1 MRRGL
6 AAIRDRAYDV
16 VASEGDFA
24 LQFIG
29 DLIRGPDAD
38 RGAAFLKRDQD
49 RRKIS
54 KEAPLNYEERIQFQ
68 ELMQRQDGETVI
80 EHWKRQ
86 KALLAAEGKKDL
98 VRQYKALKSSQDKL
112 EGRKQSFAAEKEK
125 RKLEEQFRQIKQAR
139 YVPRQRM

>member
-1 MRRGL
+1 
-6 AAIRDRAYDV
+6 

-38 RGAAFLKRDQD
+38 RGAAFVKRNQG

-54 KEAPLNYEERIQFQ
+54 KEAPLNYEERVQFQ
-68 ELMQRQDGETVI
+68 ELMQRQGGETII

-86 KALLAAEGKKDL
+86 KALLASDAKKDL
-98 VRQYKALKSSQDKL
+98 VRQYKALKSSKAKL
-112 EGRKQSFAAEKEK
+112 EDKKQSSAAEKEK

>member
-16 VASEGDFA
+16 VASEGVFV

-29 DLIRGPDAD
+29 DLIRGPDTD
-38 RGAAFLKRDQD
+38 RGAAFVKRDQE
-49 RRKIS
+49 RRKIN
-54 KEAPLNYEERIQFQ
+54 KEPALNYEERVQFQ
-68 ELMQRQDGETVI
+68 ELMQRQDGETII

-86 KALLAAEGKKDL
+86 KVLIATEGKKDL
-98 VRQYKALKSSQDKL
+98 VRQYKALKSSRQKL
-112 EGRKQSFAAEKEK
+112 EGKKQSSAAEKEK

>member
-1 MRRGL
+1 MRRSI
-6 AAIRDRAYDV
+6 AALRDHAYDV

-38 RGAAFLKRDQD
+38 RGTAFVKRNQE
-49 RRKIS
+49 RRRSS
-54 KEAPLNYEERIQFQ
+54 KEPPLNYEERVQFQ
-68 ELMQRQDGETVI
+68 ELMQRQGGETII

-98 VRQYKALKSSQDKL
+98 VRQYKALKSSRDKL
-112 EGRKQSFAAEKEK
+112 GDKKQSSAVEKEK
-125 RKLEEQFRQIKQAR
+125 RKLEEQFQQIKQAR

>member
-1 MRRGL
+1 M
-6 AAIRDRAYDV
+6 
-16 VASEGDFA
+16 
-24 LQFIG
+24 
-29 DLIRGPDAD
+29 
-38 RGAAFLKRDQD
+38 KRDQD

-68 ELMQRQDGETVI
+68 ELMQRQDGETII

-86 KALLAAEGKKDL
+86 KALLAIEGKKDL
-98 VRQYKALKSSQDKL
+98 VCQYKALKSSQNKL
-112 EGRKQSFAAEKEK
+112 ESKKQTFAAEKEK

>member
-29 DLIRGPDAD
+29 DLIRGLDAD
-38 RGAAFLKRDQD
+38 RGAAFVKRTQE
-49 RRKIS
+49 RHKTS
-54 KEAPLNYEERIQFQ
+54 KEPPLNYEERVQFQ
-68 ELMQRQDGETVI
+68 ELMQRQDGETII

-86 KALLAAEGKKDL
+86 KALLATEGKKDL
-98 VRQYKALKSSQDKL
+98 ARQYKALKSSKNKL
-112 EGRKQSFAAEKEK
+112 ESKKQRSAAEKEK